1 MSYISVLHLTS
12 KNKHDFSCERKL
24 VILRWRERVG
34 GERESEKYMT
44 CFGEI
49 CKCAY
54 SNVGGRYVHT
64 DPGLLTAHFSVKL
77 I

>member
-1 MSYISVLHLTS
+1 V
-12 KNKHDFSCERKL
+12 
-24 VILRWRERVG
+24 
-34 GERESEKYMT
+34 EREGGKGKSEKYMT

-54 SNVGGRYVHT
+54 FNVGGRYMHT
-64 DPGLLTAHFSVKL
+64 DPGLLTAHFSEKL